1 MNRKKSKGIYVIIC
15 IGIIAA
21 IGIGVQILGGKTSTA
36 EIKQSKADYTDD
48 GIVNINFTN
57 SSGSDT
63 ELAEPSSLLGD
74 YVYPDNPAEA
84 LRSYLVIDAGE
95 RALPMEINDVQ
106 TIEFEGKECS
116 QFRITFTNGSENMCV
131 ITFTDKYLFSSR
143 ENSLDGRS
151 NPSFTIAFKDP
162 DNSQDMIIVL
172 TSVIRYL
179 SPDLSFEEA
188 ERLAKAQDDT
198 ISTDGYAMP
207 QDIGAYQVQARYT
220 NPHIFVS
227 IPDFDAMYGVKV
239 TALKQMWRGAL
250 DTRYFHELKTNE
262 DYNLI
267 TEVYPYWEETK
278 EPECIYADFIVKN
291 VWQRQSHLHGETWVI
306 VDLVSMTG
314 LQFSLSLDTWEY
326 PDTYEFGVGQQYTIY
341 IQRYPRSGIVYAVQ
355 KSESTQLNSRGEVQ
369 LIDYPTDNFEDRRWR
384 VEPEGEGEVYDVCFT
399 LQSQGYGE
407 RFAALEGHGI
417 GEKQWPS
424 DPAREGY
431 TFIGWYDNLDW
442 EGNPYTKDTP
452 VYQDTYLYAR
462 WKYTGSGGIRPRAY
476 RGDIQGVDE
485 GSSYTIGQELS
496 ITASGYN
503 RNLETPND
511 QRFRWI
517 PVTWRL
523 SDGTNGSFSGE
534 DTYQAT
540 LSFDNKGEQ
549 YLYITYLEEI
559 FDGIDWQETGQL
571 YEVEEVLFRID

>member
-1 MNRKKSKGIYVIIC
+1 MNRKKSKRIYVIIC

-48 GIVNINFTN
+48 GVANINFSN
-57 SSGSDT
+57 NSGSDT

-116 QFRITFTNGSENMCV
+116 QFGITFTDGSENMCV
-131 ITFTDKYLFSSR
+131 ITFTDKYLISGR

-172 TSVIRYL
+172 SSVIRYL
-179 SPDLSFEEA
+179 SPDLSIEEA
-188 ERLAKAQDDT
+188 ERLAKAQDDA

-220 NPHIFVS
+220 NPHTFVRT
-227 IPDFDAMYGVKV
+227 PDFNAMYGVKV

-326 PDTYEFGVGQQYTIY
+326 PDTYEFGVGKQYTIY

-355 KSESTQLNSRGEVQ
+355 KSESAQFNSRGEVQ
-369 LIDYPTDNFEDRRWR
+369 PIDYPTDNFEDRRWR

-476 RGDIQGVDE
+476 RGNIQGVDE
-485 GSSYTIGQELS
+485 GSSYTIGQKLS

-534 DTYQAT
+534 AMYQAT
-540 LSFDNKGEQ
+540 LFFDNKGEQ

-559 FDGIDWQETGQL
+559 FDGTDWQETGQL
-571 YEVEEVLFRID
+571 HEVEEVLFRVD